1 MKNTTKL
8 KAIVLSLLMACML
21 LPMNVFAQRN
31 DNIFRVDEVYNGT
44 RDNEIAFTGLYNQT
58 FGNAP
63 LGSGLLVM
71 GALGAG
77 YAIARRKRNKKG
89 AALLLALALTLGFTQ
104 CKKKVEQV
112 VPVNA
117 NKVNITL
124 NVDGRHIVTPGA
136 ENATVTYED
145 GDKIY
150 VGDGT
155 HYIGTL
161 TRTSGAFSGEIVE
174 PADGTKIDFFFVGG
188 LEPSVTPTASTTTDF
203 TVNISNQSSNLPV
216 LSCGSAE
223 YYHGTTEYNCELK
236 NKCALVELTLTSGTT
251 DAVGIGDRYTQATI
265 NFGGTPGIV
274 PNTETT
280 GMITMKPSGDNT
292 KKYAILLPQAAV
304 DESNIAIGH
313 VGYTLDVPAMSNNNY
328 IKFNNEGAAASN
340 IVYLDYVTANYTATN
355 GQTLTGTLG
364 ANVKI
369 SIADGATVTL
379 KDVSINGSG
388 TWTSGNYAGITCAG
402 DATITLEGTNTVKG
416 FADGYPGIFVSSGK
430 TLVINGTGEL
440 NASSNGSY
448 DTGSGGAGIGGGDN
462 MNCGNI
468 EIQSGTVTATGNQYG
483 AGIGGGQNA
492 NCGNITISGGT
503 VTATGGCR
511 AAGIGGGRRGVSG
524 TSGGYDSGSCGN
536 ITISGGTIT
545 ATGGEYA
552 AGIGGGR
559 GNNINYKSSCGTIT
573 ITSGVTS
580 VTATKGSSADNSIGA
595 GNVGICGTVTIG
607 GVETGPISDSP
618 YTYPVPLTYPIALSD
633 ATSDY
638 VGSVVTTDGYVYA
651 TVGAASAASK
661 TAVAIIAYVG
671 TAGSVDASSASYK
684 GLAIAL
690 SDANSGS
697 RCKWAEDFG
706 NCLSSSQTSEISTA
720 LGFKN
725 GIACTS
731 TLTSDGHTHA
741 AATAAAS
748 NNGTAA
754 PTGASGWFMP
764 SMGQWNL
771 IVQGLASKKA
781 GSAVT
786 TDLKED
792 IENDTY
798 KADNLNSVIT
808 AAGGTGLEANS
819 YWASTEE
826 TFVRAW
832 AIYFTNGYA
841 TNYAKSVTYYVRSVI
856 AF

>member
-1 MKNTTKL
+1 MIIQMKKTINM
-8 KAIVLSLLMACML
+8 KALVLSMVMACML

-31 DNIFRVDEVYNGT
+31 DNLFRVDEVYNGT
-44 RDNEIAFTGLYNQT
+44 RDNEIVFTGLYNQT

-145 GDKIY
+145 DDKIY

-161 TRTSGAFSGEIVE
+161 TRTSGVFSGDIVE
-174 PADGTKIDFFFVGG
+174 PSDGTKIDFFFVGG

-223 YYHGTTEYNCELK
+223 YYHNTTEYNCELK

-251 DAVGIGDRYTQATI
+251 DAVGIGDRYTEATI

-280 GMITMKPSGDNT
+280 GMITTKSESDT

-304 DESNIAIGH
+304 ASSHIAIGH
-313 VGYTLDVPAMSNNNY
+313 VGYTLDIPAINANDYAKLSNSS
-328 IKFNNEGAAASN
+328 AVASN
-340 IVYLDYVTANYTATN
+340 IVYLNYLTANYTATN
-355 GQTLTGTLG
+355 GQTLTGTLDVEHYP
-364 ANVKI
+364 VKI
-369 SIADGATVTL
+369 SILDGATVTL
-379 KDVSINGSG
+379 NNATINGTNNSSCK
-388 TWTSGNYAGITCAG
+388 WAGITCLG
-402 DATITLEGTNTVKG
+402 DATIILSGTNTVKG
-416 FADGYPGIFVSSGK
+416 FYENYPGIQAAVGK
-430 TLVINGTGEL
+430 TLTINGTGSL
-440 NASSNGSY
+440 TASSNGY
-448 DTGSGGAGIGGGDN
+448 GVGIGGGYN
-462 MNCGNI
+462 IACGNI
-468 EIQSGTVTATGNQYG
+468 EIQGGTITATGGNQA
-483 AGIGGGQNA
+483 AGIGSGFLGT
-492 NCGNITISGGT
+492 CGNITISGGT
-503 VTATGGCR
+503 VTATGGNNGG
-511 AAGIGGGRRGVSG
+511 AGIGSG
-524 TSGGYDSGSCGN
+524 YEGTCGN
-536 ITISGGTIT
+536 ITIT
-545 ATGGEYA
+545 
-552 AGIGGGR
+552 R
-559 GNNINYKSSCGTIT
+559 
-573 ITSGVTS
+573 GVTQ
-580 VTATKGSSADNSIGA
+580 VTATMGGGATNSIGA
-595 GNVGICGTVTIG
+595 GFTGTCGTVTIG
-607 GVETGPISDSP
+607 GVVTGPITTSP
-618 YTYPVPLTYPIALSD
+618 YTYYPGPLTYPIALS
-633 ATSDY
+633 AAASDY
-638 VGSVVTTDGYVYA
+638 VGSVVTTDGNVYA
-651 TVGAASAASK
+651 TVAAASAASK

-697 RCKWAEDFG
+697 KCQWAKKDAG
-706 NCLSSSQTSEISTA
+706 YADCLDGIGGQTGAIATA
-720 LGFKN
+720 LGFMN
-725 GIACTS
+725 GITCTS
-731 TLTSDGHTHA
+731 TLTADGHSSHYHT
-741 AATAAAS
+741 AATAAVS
-748 NNGTAA
+748 NNGTTA
-754 PTGASGWFMP
+754 PTGTSGWFMP

-771 IVQGLASKKA
+771 IVQGLATKKA

-786 TDLKED
+786 TDLTTSV
-792 IENDTY
+792 NNTY
-798 KADNLNSVIT
+798 KANNLNSVIT
-808 AAGGTGLEANS
+808 DAGGTGFQAGS
-819 YWASTEE
+819 YWASTEQ
-826 TFVRAW
+826 THVRAW
-832 AIYFTNGYA
+832 VIYFTDGCA
-841 TNYAKSVTYYVRSVI
+841 FNYAKDATWYVRSVI

>member
-1 MKNTTKL
+1 MKKGTKL
-8 KAIVLSLLMACML
+8 KAFMLSLIMTALL
-21 LPMNVFAQRN
+21 LPMTSFAQQTSDSFFCVDDAFNGNRDVFA
-31 DNIFRVDEVYNGT
+31 FNG
-44 RDNEIAFTGLYNQT
+44 LHNQT
-58 FGNAP
+58 FGDAP
-63 LGSGLLVM
+63 LGSGLLVL

-136 ENATVTYED
+136 GSATVTYED

-236 NKCALVELTLTSGTT
+236 NKCALVELTLTSGT
-251 DAVGIGDRYTQATI
+251 DAAVGIGDRYTEATI

-280 GMITMKPSGDNT
+280 GMITTKSESDT

-304 DESNIAIGH
+304 ASSHIAIGH
-313 VGYTLDVPAMSNNNY
+313 VGYTLNIPAMNANDYN
-328 IKFNNEGAAASN
+328 KFSNEGAVASN
-340 IVYLDYVTANYTATN
+340 IVYLNYLTTNYTATN
-355 GQTLTGTLG
+355 GQTFTGRLDA
-364 ANVKI
+364 ANYPVEI
-369 SIADGATVTL
+369 SIANGATVTL
-379 KDVSINGSG
+379 DGITINGVNNSSYKWAG
-388 TWTSGNYAGITCAG
+388 LNCQGN
-402 DATITLEGTNTVKG
+402 ATIILKDGTTNTVSG
-416 FADGYPGIFVSSGK
+416 FYESYPGIHVPNDK
-430 TLVINGTGEL
+430 TLTIQGTGTL
-440 NASSNGSY
+440 NASGSY
-448 DTGSGGAGIGGGDN
+448 GAGIGGGYRV
-462 MNCGNI
+462 NCGNI
-468 EIQSGTVTATGNQYG
+468 EIQSGTIIASCSEN
-483 AGIGGGQNA
+483 AAAIGGGRDA
-492 NCGNITISGGT
+492 RCGNITISGGHIT
-503 VTATGGCR
+503 AASGWGAGIGSGYAYSETTSCRNISITGGTIIATGGSHC
-511 AAGIGGGRRGVSG
+511 AGIGSG
-524 TSGGYDSGSCGN
+524 CNSNCG
-536 ITISGGTIT
+536 
-545 ATGGEYA
+545 A
-552 AGIGGGR
+552 
-559 GNNINYKSSCGTIT
+559 IT

-580 VTATKGSSADNSIGA
+580 VTATKGSDAFNSIGK
-595 GNVGICGTVTIG
+595 GWGSGSVTCGTVTIG
-607 GVETGPISDSP
+607 GTVYWNGSSYQNGGDTFLPTSP
-618 YTYPVPLTYPIALSD
+618 LVYPVPLTYPIALGD

-651 TVGAASAASK
+651 TVDAASAASK

-697 RCKWAEDFG
+697 NCKWAESFE
-706 NCLSSSQTSEISTA
+706 NCLSSSQSNDITIA

-725 GIACTS
+725 GISCTN
-731 TLTSDGHTHA
+731 TLTGDGHTHA

-754 PTGASGWFMP
+754 PTGTSGWFMP

-771 IVQGLASKKA
+771 IVQGLATKKA
-781 GSAVT
+781 GSAVI
-786 TDLKED
+786 TDLEKNTV
-792 IENDTY
+792 NDTY

-808 AAGGTGLEANS
+808 DAGGTGFQKNS
-819 YWASTEE
+819 YWASTEV
-826 TFVRAW
+826 TFVGAW
-832 AIYFTNGYA
+832 AIYFTNGCA
-841 TNYAKSVTYYVRSVI
+841 TSYSKINTYYVRSII